1 MHQTDMVGA
10 ILVLPYLYGIDLG
23 RCTPL
28 FPHGNTILPR
38 RRRLHH
44 RRIHNPPPIDCCVF
58 LRLRRPLVPRL
69 GPRSRRPS
77 TVDTA
82 PTSFPTEAL
91 SVRPPLEPRHQRPPS
106 FRPSSS
112 PPPSKAFSAATV
124 HINPPPI
131 DCCFLPTRPPSTV
144 ARSCRY
150 IRRFIRYL
158 LRRLFS
164 RCFRRLFR
172 GTMHIHPPPIDCC
185 VPSSVRSCFRN
196 SGRCSVRRCF
206 RNARRCSNRRNRQF
220 HHCHSIPRQS

>member
-1 MHQTDMVGA
+1 MMHQTNMVGA

-28 FPHGNTILPR
+28 FPHGNNLFTR
-38 RRRLHH
+38 RCRLHH

-82 PTSFPTEAL
+82 PTSFPTEAF
-91 SVRPPLEPRHQRPPS
+91 SVRPPLEPKYQRPPS

-131 DCCFLPTRPPSTV
+131 DFCVLPN
-144 ARSCRY
+144 
-150 IRRFIRYL
+150 
-158 LRRLFS
+158 
-164 RCFRRLFR
+164 
-172 GTMHIHPPPIDCC
+172 HPPLGPRHQRLTSFR
-185 VPSSVRSCFRN
+185 PSPSLLPSKEVSATVD
-196 SGRCSVRRCF
+196 GGT
-206 RNARRCSNRRNRQF
+206 QQ
-220 HHCHSIPRQS
+220 SIGVLE